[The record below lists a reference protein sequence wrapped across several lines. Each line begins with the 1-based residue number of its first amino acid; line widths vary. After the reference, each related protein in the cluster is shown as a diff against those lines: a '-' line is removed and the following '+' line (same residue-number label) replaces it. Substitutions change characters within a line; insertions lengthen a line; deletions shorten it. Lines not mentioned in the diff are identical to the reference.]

1 MNMLYNSD
9 SFSVLEIEWPAT
21 LDLSPADANLDAD
34 PHILGGYEIVDKLA
48 GKGLFLNGDL
58 ARSFR
63 EGAQALSE
71 KGSNEDDV
79 EAFIAHY
86 AGLAQQPMVLH

>member
-9 SFSVLEIEWPAT
+9 SFSVLEIEWPAAPVAGVV
-21 LDLSPADANLDAD
+21 DDE
-34 PHILGGYEIVDKLA
+34 PHVQGGYEIVDKLA
-48 GKGLFLNGDL
+48 GKGLFRNGDL

-71 KGSNEDDV
+71 KGVDEDAV
-79 EAFIAHY
+79 EDFIAHY